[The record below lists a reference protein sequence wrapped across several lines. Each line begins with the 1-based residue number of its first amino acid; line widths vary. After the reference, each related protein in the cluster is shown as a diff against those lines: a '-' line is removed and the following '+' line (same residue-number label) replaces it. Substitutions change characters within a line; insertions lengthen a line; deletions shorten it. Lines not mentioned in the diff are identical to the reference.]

1 MDSLTTILSEA
12 RKQGKD
18 LGFLKCLINVVKFS
32 GKQTN
37 FQVSQLSLAILV
49 ELLKI
54 NTGSQLISKPGDL
67 MNDLDEIGKEV
78 IRRLTDNNP
87 KIKTGA

>member
-1 MDSLTTILSEA
+1 
-12 RKQGKD
+12 
-18 LGFLKCLINVVKFS
+18 VVKFS